1 MCKINGHSLFTY
13 LFQPAWNA
21 QKTFN
26 SKKRERESAAAQTN
40 ALNAAQAEIE
50 KNHSQG
56 DETSKTA
63 GVAQVNKT
71 NKNQSLSS
79 LRVPLENSVG
89 ASLGGSQVV
98 GLNLG
103 G

>member
-13 LFQPAWNA
+13 IAQPWNNKKLYTSKERADKVRQA
-21 QKTFN
+21 QEEAAKTMAEN
-26 SKKRERESAAAQTN
+26 SD
-40 ALNAAQAEIE
+40 
-50 KNHSQG
+50 G
-56 DETSKTA
+56 DEVSKTA
-63 GVAQVNKT
+63 SVAQVNKT
-71 NKNQSLSS
+71 KKNQSLSS

-89 ASLGGSQVV
+89 ASLGGSQAL

>member
-21 QKTFN
+21 PKIFN
-26 SKKRERESAAAQTN
+26 SKKREESIRNAEEKAAET
-40 ALNAAQAEIE
+40 I
-50 KNHSQG
+50 KNNTEG
-56 DETSKTA
+56 DEVSKTA
-63 GVAQVNKT
+63 AVAQVNKP